1 MSIYSDIQIFA
12 DGNTPRILK
21 RMRNVLYTV
30 DVASATTLLMSECGI
45 AEVSG
50 REAHYR
56 TS

>member
-12 DGNTPRILK
+12 DGITPRILK
-21 RMRNVLYTV
+21 RMRYVLYTV
-30 DVASATTLLMSECGI
+30 DVALATTLLMSEYGI
-45 AEVSG
+45 AEVSR